1 MNQQM
6 GFRNSRDKLNQEA
19 AMFVTE
25 PDATI
30 AVPLMSS
37 ALLECKRAPDAAD
50 ALIAK
55 ATR

>member
-1 MNQQM
+1 
-6 GFRNSRDKLNQEA
+6 
-19 AMFVTE
+19 MFVTE